1 MALELTTETSDS
13 LIRTLRE
20 LVQIPSISLEGPD
33 SASINECANRVADEF
48 RSLGASVEMLE
59 IPDAP
64 PAVFGEFKSS
74 NSDAPTVL
82 LYSHYDVQP
91 ADRGDPHRDP
101 GHGRRD
107 H

>member
-33 SASINECANRVADEF
+33 SPSISECANRVADEF

-74 NSDAPTVL
+74 CIHEL
-82 LYSHYDVQP
+82 LLQKNNFEQFSFKNV
-91 ADRGDPHRDP
+91 
-101 GHGRRD
+101 
-107 H
+107 